1 MAGITGQGT
10 TFNLPNYVG
19 ELFAVS
25 PTDTPFLSAI
35 GGLTGG
41 RAATSALFQWQGYDL
56 RNADKLRQRVEGANA
71 PTAEARVRF
80 NVNNVC
86 EIHHEA
92 IELSYTKLSTPG
104 QYASTGSSHTG
115 MVGVEGTNPA
125 MDELDWQTRQAL
137 IQIARD
143 VEYGFL
149 AGTFNNPSD
158 NNTARRTRGLLAATA
173 TNAADYGTLVGN
185 GASTIAT
192 NGNITETSH
201 GLSVGDAVVARGLG
215 TGAIGVLGEETLY
228 YVLTTADANTFTIG
242 TATAANGGTT
252 ITFAGTGTADFY
264 EATQL
269 TEAHVL
275 TMMQRVWDQGGISQQ
290 DTATLI
296 CNSTLKQRLTA
307 IFITG
312 KNYQEMTRDVGGV
325 ALATFQTD
333 FGVCNIMLNRY
344 MPSGALSICSMEQC
358 APRFLE
364 VPNKGFLFVE
374 PLAKVG
380 AAERAQIYGE
390 IGLEYGNEKAHGK
403 IIGVKA

>member
-19 ELFAVS
+19 ELFAVT

-41 RAATSALFQWQGYDL
+41 RKADAALFQWQGYDL
-56 RNADKLRQRVEGANA
+56 RAPDKLRQRLEGANA

-80 NVNNVC
+80 NVNNVV

-92 IELSYTKLSTPG
+92 VEVSYTKQATPG

-115 MVGVEGTNPA
+115 MIGVAGMNPV
-125 MDELDWQTRQAL
+125 MDEMGWQTRQAL
-137 IQIARD
+137 VQIARD
-143 VEYGFL
+143 VEYTFI

-158 NNTARRTRGLLAATA
+158 NSTARRTRGLMQATS
-173 TNAADYGTLVGN
+173 TNSADQGVLVGN
-185 GASTIAT
+185 GGSTIAT

-201 GLSVGDAVVARGLG
+201 GLSVGDVVVARNLG
-215 TGAIGVLGEETLY
+215 TGAIGVLQEETLY
-228 YVLTTADANTFTIG
+228 YVLTTADANTFTLG
-242 TATAANGGTT
+242 TATAINGGTT
-252 ITFAGTGTADFY
+252 ITFAGTGSADFY

-269 TEAHVL
+269 SEAMVL
-275 TMMQRVWDQGGISQQ
+275 TMMQRVWDAGGIRESEA
-290 DTATLI
+290 ATLI
-296 CNSTLKQRLTA
+296 ANSTIKQRLTA

-312 KNYQEMTRDVGGV
+312 KNFQELSRNVGGV
-325 ALATFQTD
+325 NLTTFQTD

-344 MPSGALSICSMEQC
+344 MPSGALQICSMEQC

-364 VPNKGFLFVE
+364 TPDKGFLFVE

-380 AAERAQIYGE
+380 AADRDQIYGE

-403 IIGVKA
+403 ILAVKA